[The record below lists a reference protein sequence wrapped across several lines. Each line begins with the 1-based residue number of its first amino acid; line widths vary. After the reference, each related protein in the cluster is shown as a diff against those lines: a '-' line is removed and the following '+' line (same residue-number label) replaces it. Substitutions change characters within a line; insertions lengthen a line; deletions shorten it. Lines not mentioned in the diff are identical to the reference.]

1 MKSLKEMEVYA
12 NDNCV
17 PIIRKDNIEYL
28 EKLIKEKKLYNILEL
43 GSAIGYS
50 AIRMALT
57 SKNVHVT
64 TIERDEKM
72 YLLSKAFHN
81 DASIEE
87 HAQQMLYYLLFHLDI
102 FASKLDYNYSKK
114 QWVKKIT
121 NSATSN

>member
-1 MKSLKEMEVYA
+1 MDYA
-12 NDNCV
+12 IANIRCV
-17 PIIRKDNIEYL
+17 PQ
-28 EKLIKEKKLYNILEL
+28 EL
-43 GSAIGYS
+43 GCDY
-50 AIRMALT
+50 
-57 SKNVHVT
+57 
-64 TIERDEKM
+64 DEKM